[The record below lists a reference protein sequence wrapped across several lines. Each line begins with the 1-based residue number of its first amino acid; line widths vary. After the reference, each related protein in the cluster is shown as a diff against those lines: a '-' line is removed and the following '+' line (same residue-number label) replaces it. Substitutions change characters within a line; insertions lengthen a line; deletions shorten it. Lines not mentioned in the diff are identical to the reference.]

1 MPRFQTVVRRARFVY
16 SPFTAQEM
24 QAFGQL
30 LVGAVRV
37 RILSGQNSYFLTYS
51 TQQLVSRAASRRR
64 FEPYGPE
71 AVATLGDMKCLHRVR
86 SMTVRRMLLIR
97 VE

>member
-16 SPFTAQEM
+16 SPFRAQEM

-30 LVGAVRV
+30 LVGTVRA

-51 TQQLVSRAASRRR
+51 TQQLVSRAASGRR
-64 FEPYGPE
+64 FE
-71 AVATLGDMKCLHRVR
+71 R
-86 SMTVRRMLLIR
+86 
-97 VE
+97 